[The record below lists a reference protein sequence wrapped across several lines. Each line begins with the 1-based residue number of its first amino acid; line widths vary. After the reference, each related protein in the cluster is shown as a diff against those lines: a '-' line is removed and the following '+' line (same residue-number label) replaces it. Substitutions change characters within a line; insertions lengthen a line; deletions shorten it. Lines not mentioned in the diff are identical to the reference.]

1 MPALFE
7 HTYEHGDF
15 DSALYTRGFVER
27 ITPTSTQRLT
37 LIVAG
42 CYVVAIGILW
52 CAELLWFVLL
62 DF

>member
-52 CAELLWFVLL
+52 CAELL
-62 DF
+62 